1 MFLKIKNIPSVSWS
15 SDNPLNIKPKLKTF
29 VLLCFGLTIFG
40 FGSSLLI
47 HSEIGNAPWVVLAE
61 GIANQFNWSIGFA
74 TFISSIVVL
83 LIWIPLGEKPGI
95 GTIMNILIIATVLDV
110 STNIFNLTSN
120 LFFINF
126 FTALSG
132 VIIVGIGSGIYL
144 IANLGPGPRDGLM
157 TGLQKASGYPIAWV
171 RSLIEI
177 TVVLLG
183 WILGGT
189 IGLGTLLF
197 TFGVGPAVAFGLN
210 IISAL
215 NKEGAISS
223 ELDR

>member
-61 GIANQFNWSIGFA
+61 GIASQFNWSIGFA